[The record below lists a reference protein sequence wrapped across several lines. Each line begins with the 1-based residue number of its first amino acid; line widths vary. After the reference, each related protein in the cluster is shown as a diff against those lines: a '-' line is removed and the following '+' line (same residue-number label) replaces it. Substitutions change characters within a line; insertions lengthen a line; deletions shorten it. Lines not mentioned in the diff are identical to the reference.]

1 MADSQIRQTAYKVW
15 IADLANN
22 EYINPEG
29 EWVPSYVQVKDLK
42 VSRVNIVANIIMKYQ
57 NEDSS
62 YVTLT
67 LDDGSENI
75 PLKAWNEDTKLF
87 EGIEIGNMVLTI
99 ARVREYN
106 GKVYLVPEII
116 RKLNK
121 PEWMILRKKELIK
134 EFGEKTERTPQQ
146 TSVPISEV
154 VQESQ
159 SQPQSPSQPVI
170 EEEQV
175 VEETVK
181 EAQSTGHRQKILD
194 IIGDQDSGEGV
205 EIVQIASKT
214 NIDEQETSNLIQ
226 ELLKEGEIFEIKPG
240 KIKLIE

>member
-1 MADSQIRQTAYKVW
+1 MADSQIRQTAYKIW

-42 VSRVNIVANIIMKYQ
+42 VSRVNIIANVIMKYQ
-57 NEDSS
+57 NDDSS
-62 YVTLT
+62 YITLT

-87 EGIEIGNMVLTI
+87 EDIEIGNMILTI

-106 GKVYLVPEII
+106 GKVYLVPEIV

-134 EFGEKTERTPQQ
+134 EFGERSEVKPPQEG
-146 TSVPISEV
+146 TPISEV
-154 VQESQ
+154 VKESQ
-159 SQPQSPSQPVI
+159 SQPII
-170 EEEQV
+170 EEEQII
-175 VEETVK
+175 EETIK
-181 EAQSTGHRQKILD
+181 EAPAAGERQKILD
-194 IIGDQDSGEGV
+194 IIKNQDSGDGV

-214 NIDEQETSNLIQ
+214 GIDEQETNNLIQ
-226 ELLKEGEIFEIKPG
+226 DLLKEGEIFEIKPG